1 MSAHPLLDERD
12 QRRRRRHRRTWVS
25 VGVMFALMTAVAV
38 FIVLNAGRWGVPMFP
53 FTNDH
58 GSPCRNDWL
67 GHSCT
72 NLTRSDLERHLGL
85 QLPPGARV
93 VSSHW
98 KQTHDY
104 ELNARLIYPQAVA
117 REGWDALTEKFGPCQ
132 QGLPSAL
139 SGVPDLS
146 GLCVM
151 TNEGGGQPGVDP
163 SSQIWRIATA
173 TQADGD
179 TVVDI
184 QLRSR

>member
-1 MSAHPLLDERD
+1 MSTHPLLDERD
-12 QRRRRRHRRTWVS
+12 QRRRRPWITA
-25 VGVMFALMTAVAV
+25 GVMFALVVAAAI
-38 FIVLNAGRWGVPMFP
+38 FITMNAGRWGVPMFS

-72 NLTRSDLERHLGL
+72 DLTRSDLERHLGL
-85 QLPPGARV
+85 HLPAQARIL
-93 VSSHW
+93 SSHW

-104 ELNARLIYPQAVA
+104 ELNARLIYPQDIAQEA
-117 REGWDALTEKFGPCQ
+117 RAALTEKFGNCQ
-132 QGLPSAL
+132 EGLPSRL
-139 SGVPDLS
+139 SELPDLS

-151 TNEGGGQPGVDP
+151 TNEGVGQPGVAP
-163 SSQIWRIATA
+163 GPRIWRIATA

-179 TVVDI
+179 TMVDI